1 MLWRKG
7 EENNNCT
14 VTLSC
19 SGYIDLTRKTKSSII
34 SRLKAT
40 NINNKSTFVWPYI
53 TQLKEEHIQCPLS
66 LFDSDNEKIKRQQYL
81 RWETLIR
88 NNGWLSGGGT
98 GGDKIRGESSCLSR
112 LLGFPFPSI
121 VGLSSPKYR
130 FLKRNMSVTCPPY
143 RAPCAPDRVREAGV
157 ECWHPMTEWDEFRKK
172 KFFLFLAERNSSV
185 KKKKFVADRVYFWS
199 TYMHTDTRTPT
210 LGTVLGGLRLAVGLL
225 SGPAQVALHPHK
237 LWGVLLFLLYF
248 LLLQLQ
254 LQE

>member
-1 MLWRKG
+1 MLQINCITGQNCMLWRKG

-88 NNGWLSGGGT
+88 NNSWLSGRGRGGI
-98 GGDKIRGESSCLSR
+98 KSGE
-112 LLGFPFPSI
+112 
-121 VGLSSPKYR
+121 
-130 FLKRNMSVTCPPY
+130 
-143 RAPCAPDRVREAGV
+143 RAPVWAVCSG
-157 ECWHPMTEWDEFRKK
+157 
-172 KFFLFLAERNSSV
+172 FLF
-185 KKKKFVADRVYFWS
+185 
-199 TYMHTDTRTPT
+199 P
-210 LGTVLGGLRLAVGLL
+210 VL
-225 SGPAQVALHPHK
+225 
-237 LWGVLLFLLYF
+237 
-248 LLLQLQ
+248 
-254 LQE
+254 